1 MQCDYPELRQW
12 AFDTLSIPA
21 MSAELERIF
30 SQAKR
35 TITSDRNRLLA
46 ESFEESQCL
55 KHWLDHGLF
64 SLVAR
69 CPIKDLFLQPWSRL
83 LGVAPRLLRSG
94 TRTRTTGSRILPT
107 LLWWRHSYG

>member
-1 MQCDYPELRQW
+1 MSAGETQTQQDDDFSRYINSRPTPPTEWKDQNIFLWWMQCDYPELRQW
-12 AFDTLSIPA
+12 AFDTLSVPA

-46 ESFEESQCL
+46 ENFEESQCL

-64 SLVAR
+64 SLVDR
-69 CPIKDLFLQPWSRL
+69 
-83 LGVAPRLLRSG
+83 
-94 TRTRTTGSRILPT
+94 
-107 LLWWRHSYG
+107 